1 MSDPCA
7 KLQIDHPGSGFY
19 NAGRGRRLLQSCRA
33 ACLGGAAA
41 FPGRWG
47 FTLVSRSWQT
57 GLVLCVS
64 AVLASSCVEHARP
77 QIGVIVSNM
86 RDPVYV
92 SMRTAMTDRMAADGV
107 DVLWVS
113 SANSESKQL
122 QDVEAM
128 ISLAVDVLIFQ
139 PVSTTGSSGMVRKA
153 VRAGIP
159 VVALDRLP
167 ADAPV
172 SLYVTADSRTV
183 GRLQAR
189 LLAERLGGSGN
200 VLILEGE
207 EGHSVATAITQG
219 NLEVIAQYPDIRVLM
234 RRPHRRW
241 DRSLA
246 RLTVEE
252 ALDLYGKVDGI
263 LANNS
268 SMAMGALEVLRQR
281 GLNGRVQVVGADADY
296 DACLAVLDGELLGEV
311 DKRPYDLGLAA
322 YEAAL
327 EIRQGRLRPGDEIIQ
342 NGAFRVPV
350 RLVPVRLITRENVQV
365 EMSSRWGALAL
376 AD

>member
-1 MSDPCA
+1 M
-7 KLQIDHPGSGFY
+7 
-19 NAGRGRRLLQSCRA
+19 
-33 ACLGGAAA
+33 
-41 FPGRWG
+41 
-47 FTLVSRSWQT
+47 
-57 GLVLCVS
+57 S

-219 NLEVIAQYPDIRVLM
+219 NLEVIAQYPGLRILM

-241 DRSLA
+241 DRALA

-252 ALDLYGKVDGI
+252 ALDLYGRVDGI

>member
-1 MSDPCA
+1 VVCTSAIRQAVQAEGERPAEC
-7 KLQIDHPGSGFY
+7 
-19 NAGRGRRLLQSCRA
+19 
-33 ACLGGAAA
+33 
-41 FPGRWG
+41 GRWG
-47 FTLVSRSWQT
+47 FTSVSRFWGSVLLLCLPV
-57 GLVLCVS
+57 GL
-64 AVLASSCVEHARP
+64 AGSCAEPGRP
-77 QIGVIVSNM
+77 RIGVIVSNM

-92 SMRTAMTDRMAADGV
+92 TMRAAMTDRMAADGV
-107 DVLWVS
+107 DLLWVS
-113 SANSESKQL
+113 SSNSEAKQR
-122 QDVEAM
+122 QDLEAM
-128 ISLAVDVLIFQ
+128 ASLDVDVLIFQ
-139 PVSTTGSSGMVRKA
+139 PVSTTGFSGLVRDVVQK
-153 VRAGIP
+153 GIP

-167 ADAPV
+167 ADSPV

-189 LLAERLGGSGN
+189 LLAEKLGGNGN

-207 EGHSVATAITQG
+207 EGHSVAAAITQG
-219 NLEVIAQYPDIRVLM
+219 NLEVLTQHEGLRVVL

-241 DRSLA
+241 DRALA

-252 ALDLYGKVDGI
+252 ALDLYGRLDGI

-268 SMAMGALEVLRQR
+268 AMAMGALEVLRQR

-296 DACLAVLDGELLGEV
+296 DACLAVLDGDLLGEV
-311 DKRPYDLGLAA
+311 DKRPYELGLAA

-327 EIRQGRLRPGDEIIQ
+327 DLHRGYLRPGDEIIQ
-342 NGAFRVPV
+342 TGAYQVPV

-365 EMSSRWGALAL
+365 EMSYRWGALAL